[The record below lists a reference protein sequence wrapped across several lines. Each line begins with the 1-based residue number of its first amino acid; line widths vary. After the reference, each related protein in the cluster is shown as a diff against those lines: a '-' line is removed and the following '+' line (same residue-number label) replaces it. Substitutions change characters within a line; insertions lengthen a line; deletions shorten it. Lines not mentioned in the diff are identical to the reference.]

1 MSTSDLVFEYRPIGI
16 IHSSH
21 TVSKETPIQPV
32 FAGGCL
38 GWAEIQPE
46 YTEGLQ
52 DLEGFSHVHL
62 LTHLDR
68 AGPGIMQVKPFM
80 DTRLRGLFAT
90 RHPCRPNPIGLSL
103 VELVAVEGSIL
114 RLKGIDILDQTPLF
128 DIKPFIPRFDQ
139 CQDVRGGWTDAVDDQ
154 QAQKRGVRRFVKGDN
169 A

>member
-1 MSTSDLVFEYRPIGI
+1 MSSVDVTCEYRPIGM

-21 TVSKETPIQPV
+21 TMSQETPIQPV
-32 FAGGCL
+32 FAQECL

-46 YTEGLQ
+46 YAEGLQ

-62 LTHLDR
+62 LYHLHR
-68 AGPGIMQVKPFM
+68 AGPALMLVKPFM

-103 VELVAVEGSIL
+103 VELLAVEGCVL
-114 RLKGIDILDQTPLF
+114 RLKGVDILDQTPLL
-128 DIKPFIPRFDQ
+128 DVKPFVPRFDQ
-139 CQDVRGGWTDAVDDQ
+139 RQDTRGGWTDVLNDE
-154 QAQKRGVRRFVKGDN
+154 QARQRGAREFLKGDS